1 MTMTSGSGTYIGYEP
16 PGTKAPLRSEPPRRR
31 KGGWIAVVAAALVV
45 GALSGASAAIL
56 IDDEPAAPVVI
67 EVPAVAEPV
76 TPSDTN
82 VPTIRGV
89 DPAAVGAT
97 VIPSI
102 VTVQVGSIQNGQFLP
117 TASGSGV
124 VFDPNH
130 IITNNHVIE
139 GATAVKVV
147 LFDGRVYDAEI
158 VGSDPITDVAV
169 LVVETPD
176 LKPLALGSTETLTV
190 GMPAIAVGSPLG
202 LDGGPSLSV
211 GVISALGREVRTRPD
226 VVLFGMIQTDAP
238 ITNGSSGGALVD
250 SNGEL
255 IGITTAIG
263 ASDLGIEGIGFAT
276 PIEIVKRIVTEIIDT
291 GSASHAL
298 LGILGS
304 TSYES
309 IADSGVMPVGVTVEE
324 VTESS
329 SAAVAGI
336 AVGQVITSIDG
347 VPVRTMDEL
356 ITALR
361 HYSAG
366 ETVTVELTDGGTVTL
381 QLGAR
386 E

>member
-1 MTMTSGSGTYIGYEP
+1 
-16 PGTKAPLRSEPPRRR
+16 
-31 KGGWIAVVAAALVV
+31 
-45 GALSGASAAIL
+45 
-56 IDDEPAAPVVI
+56 
-67 EVPAVAEPV
+67 
-76 TPSDTN
+76 
-82 VPTIRGV
+82 
-89 DPAAVGAT
+89 
-97 VIPSI
+97 
-102 VTVQVGSIQNGQFLP
+102 
-117 TASGSGV
+117 
-124 VFDPNH
+124 
-130 IITNNHVIE
+130 
-139 GATAVKVV
+139 
-147 LFDGRVYDAEI
+147 
-158 VGSDPITDVAV
+158 
-169 LVVETPD
+169 
-176 LKPLALGSTETLTV
+176 
-190 GMPAIAVGSPLG
+190 MPAIAVGSPLG

-211 GVISALGREVRTRPD
+211 GVISALGREVQTGPE

-250 SNGEL
+250 SNGKL

-263 ASDLGIEGIGFAT
+263 ASQLGIEGIGFAT
-276 PIEIVKRIVTEIIDT
+276 PVEIVERVANEIIDT

-336 AVGQVITSIDG
+336 AVGQVITSVDG

-366 ETVTVELTDGGTVTL
+366 QTVTVELTDGGTVTL
-381 QLGAR
+381 ELGAR

>member
-1 MTMTSGSGTYIGYEP
+1 MSRALRRVAFLGVVLSIGCGDP
-16 PGTKAPLRSEPPRRR
+16 SNGLQIAPDS
-31 KGGWIAVVAAALVV
+31 IAAQ
-45 GALSGASAAIL
+45 
-56 IDDEPAAPVVI
+56 AAPVSPSPPDLGTSRRTAIVD
-67 EVPAVAEPV
+67 AVARVGPSVVSISV
-76 TPSDTN
+76 TSRRRASSRSLFDN
-82 VPTIRGV
+82 W
-89 DPAAVGAT
+89 
-97 VIPSI
+97 
-102 VTVQVGSIQNGQFLP
+102 FLP
-117 TASGSGV
+117 RRSERLVQGYGTGFIIRADGL
-124 VFDPNH
+124 
-130 IITNNHVIE
+130 IITNHHVIE

-147 LFDGRVYDAEI
+147 LSDGRVYDAEI
-158 VGSDPITDVAV
+158 VGSDPITDVGV
-169 LVVETPD
+169 LELETTD
-176 LKPLALGSTETLTV
+176 LVPLALGAADTLTV

-211 GVISALGREVRTRPD
+211 GVISALGREVQTGPE

-250 SNGEL
+250 SNGKL

-263 ASDLGIEGIGFAT
+263 ASQLGIEGIGFAT
-276 PIEIVKRIVTEIIDT
+276 PIEIVERVANEIIDT

-329 SAAVAGI
+329 SAAVAEI
-336 AVGQVITSIDG
+336 AVGQVITSVDG

-366 ETVTVELTDGGTVTL
+366 ETVTVQLTDGGTVTL
-381 QLGAR
+381 ELGAR

>member
-16 PGTKAPLRSEPPRRR
+16 PGTKAPLGSEPPRRR
-31 KGGWIAVVAAALVV
+31 KGGWIAVVAVALVV
-45 GALSGASAAIL
+45 GALSGASAAVL

-67 EVPAVAEPV
+67 EVPVAAEPV
-76 TPSDTN
+76 SPSDTGA
-82 VPTIRGV
+82 PTILGV

-102 VTVQVGSIQNGQFLP
+102 VTVQVGSTQNGEFVA
-117 TASGSGV
+117 TRSGSGV
-124 VFDPNH
+124 VFDPSH
-130 IITNNHVIE
+130 IITNHHVID

-147 LFDGRVYDAEI
+147 LSDGRVYDAEI
-158 VGSDPITDVAV
+158 VGSDPITDVGV
-169 LVVETPD
+169 LELETTD
-176 LKPLALGSTETLTV
+176 LVPLALGAADTLTV

-211 GVISALGREVRTRPD
+211 GVISALGREVQTGPE

-250 SNGEL
+250 SNGKL

-263 ASDLGIEGIGFAT
+263 ASQLGIEGIGFAT
-276 PIEIVKRIVTEIIDT
+276 PIEIVERVANEIIDT

-336 AVGQVITSIDG
+336 AVGQVITSVDG

-366 ETVTVELTDGGTVTL
+366 ETVTVQLTDGGTVTL
-381 QLGAR
+381 ELGAR
-386 E
+386 D

>member
-16 PGTKAPLRSEPPRRR
+16 PTSKPAPLGSKPPRRKR
-31 KGGWIAVVAAALVV
+31 GGWIAILAAALVI
-45 GALSGASAAIL
+45 GAVSGASAALL
-56 IDDEPAAPVVI
+56 IDNEPAAPVVV
-67 EVPAVAEPV
+67 EVATPTEPA
-76 TPSDTN
+76 TPSETN
-82 VPTIRGV
+82 ILTALTI
-89 DPAAVGAT
+89 DPAAVGVT

-124 VFDPNH
+124 VFDPSH
-130 IITNNHVIE
+130 IITNNHVVD
-139 GATAVKVV
+139 GSTAVKVV
-147 LFDGRVYDAEI
+147 LSDGRVYDATI
-158 VGSDPITDVAV
+158 VGTDPVTDVAV
-169 LVVETPD
+169 LEVETAD
-176 LKPLALGSTETLTV
+176 LEPLALGSTDNLIV

-211 GVISALGREVRTRPD
+211 GVISALGREVRTGPD

-250 SNGEL
+250 SGGEL
-255 IGITTAIG
+255 IGITTAVG
-263 ASDLGIEGIGFAT
+263 ASQLGIEGIGFAT
-276 PIEIVKRIVTEIIDT
+276 PIEIVERVATEIIET

-304 TSYES
+304 TAYQP
-309 IADSGVMPVGVTVEE
+309 IAESGVMPVGVTVDE

-329 SAAVAGI
+329 SASGAGI
-336 AVGQVITSIDG
+336 AVGEVITSVDG
-347 VPVRTMDEL
+347 APVRTMDEL

-361 HYSAG
+361 RHSAG
-366 ETVTVELTDGGTVTL
+366 DTVTIEIADRGTVTL

-386 E
+386 

>member
-1 MTMTSGSGTYIGYEP
+1 MTMTSASGTYIGYQP
-16 PGTKAPLRSEPPRRR
+16 PGTKAPLGSEPPRKKR
-31 KGGWIAVVAAALVV
+31 GGWIAVVAAALVV
-45 GALSGASAAIL
+45 GGLSGAAASVL
-56 IDDEPAAPVVI
+56 IHDEPAAPVVI
-67 EVPAVAEPV
+67 EVPAAAVPA
-76 TPSDTN
+76 TPSDTV
-82 VPTIRGV
+82 VPTFLGV

-102 VTVQVGSIQNGQFLP
+102 VTVQVGSIQNGEFVA
-117 TASGSGV
+117 TRSGSGV
-124 VFDPNH
+124 VFDPSH
-130 IITNNHVIE
+130 IITNHHVID
-139 GATAVKVV
+139 GATAVQVV
-147 LFDGRVYDAEI
+147 LSDGRVYDAEI
-158 VGSDPITDVAV
+158 VGSDPITDVGV
-169 LVVETPD
+169 LVLETTD
-176 LKPLALGSTETLTV
+176 LDPLALGATDTLTV

-211 GVISALGREVRTRPD
+211 GVISALGREVRTGPD

-250 SNGEL
+250 ANGRL
-255 IGITTAIG
+255 IGITTAVG
-263 ASDLGIEGIGFAT
+263 ASQLGIEGIGFAT
-276 PIEIVKRIVTEIIDT
+276 PIEIVERVATEIIET

-304 TSYES
+304 TAFEPISE
-309 IADSGVMPVGVTVEE
+309 SGVMPVGVTVEE

-329 SAAVAGI
+329 SAAIAGI
-336 AVGQVITSIDG
+336 AVGQVITSVDG

-366 ETVTVELTDGGTVTL
+366 ETVTIELTDGGMVTL
-381 QLGAR
+381 QLGTR

>member
-16 PGTKAPLRSEPPRRR
+16 PGTKAPLRSEPPRKK
-31 KGGWIAVVAAALVV
+31 KGGWIGVVAASLVV
-45 GALSGASAAIL
+45 GGLSGAAAAVL

-67 EVPAVAEPV
+67 EVPATAEPV
-76 TPSDTN
+76 APSNTD
-82 VPTIRGV
+82 VPTFLGV

-102 VTVQVGSIQNGQFLP
+102 VTVQVGSIQNGEFVP

-124 VFDPNH
+124 AFDPSH
-130 IITNNHVIE
+130 IITNHHVID
-139 GATAVKVV
+139 GATAVRVV
-147 LFDGRVYDAEI
+147 LSDGRVYDAEI
-158 VGSDPITDVAV
+158 VGSDPITDVGV
-169 LVVETPD
+169 LVLETTD
-176 LKPLALGSTETLTV
+176 LDPLTLGATDTLTV

-211 GVISALGREVRTRPD
+211 GVISALGREVRTGPD

-250 SNGEL
+250 ANGRL
-255 IGITTAIG
+255 IGITTAVG
-263 ASDLGIEGIGFAT
+263 ASQLGIEGIGFAT
-276 PIEIVKRIVTEIIDT
+276 PIEIVERVATEIIET

-304 TSYES
+304 TAFEQISE
-309 IADSGVMPVGVTVEE
+309 SGVMPVGVTVEE

-329 SAAVAGI
+329 SAAIAGI
-336 AVGQVITSIDG
+336 VVGQVITSVDG

-366 ETVTVELTDGGTVTL
+366 ETVTIELTDGGMVTL
-381 QLGAR
+381 QLGTR

>member
-16 PGTKAPLRSEPPRRR
+16 PGTKAPLGSEPPRR

-45 GALSGASAAIL
+45 GALSGASAAVL
-56 IDDEPAAPVVI
+56 IDDEPTAPVVI
-67 EVPAVAEPV
+67 EVPVAAEPV
-76 TPSDTN
+76 TPLDTDI
-82 VPTIRGV
+82 PTILGV
-89 DPAAVGAT
+89 DPAAVGVT

-130 IITNNHVIE
+130 IITNHHVVDGSTE
-139 GATAVKVV
+139 VKVV
-147 LFDGRVYDAEI
+147 LSDGRVYDAEI

-169 LVVETPD
+169 LELETTD
-176 LKPLALGSTETLTV
+176 LQPLALGATDTLTV
-190 GMPAIAVGSPLG
+190 GMPAIAIGSPLG

-211 GVISALGREVRTRPD
+211 GVISALGREVQTGPD

-250 SNGEL
+250 SSGRL
-255 IGITTAIG
+255 IGITTAVG
-263 ASDLGIEGIGFAT
+263 ASQLGIEGIGFAT
-276 PIEIVKRIVTEIIDT
+276 PIEIVERVANEIIDT

-309 IADSGVMPVGVTVEE
+309 IEDSGVMPVGVTVEE

-329 SAAVAGI
+329 AAADAGI
-336 AVGQVITSIDG
+336 AVGQVITSVDG

-361 HYSAG
+361 HHSAG
-366 ETVTVELTDGGTVTL
+366 ETVTIALTDGGTVTV
-381 QLGAR
+381 QLGAQ

>member
-16 PGTKAPLRSEPPRRR
+16 PGSKAPLGSEPPRRR
-31 KGGWIAVVAAALVV
+31 KGGWIAVVATALVV
-45 GALSGASAAIL
+45 GALSGASAAVL

-67 EVPAVAEPV
+67 EVPVAAEPV
-76 TPSDTN
+76 SPPDTDA
-82 VPTIRGV
+82 PTILGV

-102 VTVQVGSIQNGQFLP
+102 VTVQVGSTQNGEFVA

-124 VFDPNH
+124 VFDPSH
-130 IITNNHVIE
+130 IITNHHVID

-147 LFDGRVYDAEI
+147 LSDGRVYDAEI
-158 VGSDPITDVAV
+158 VGSDPITDVGV
-169 LVVETPD
+169 LELETTD
-176 LKPLALGSTETLTV
+176 LVPLALGAADTLTV

-211 GVISALGREVRTRPD
+211 GVISALGREVQTGPE
-226 VVLFGMIQTDAP
+226 VVARVA
-238 ITNGSSGGALVD
+238 N
-250 SNGEL
+250 
-255 IGITTAIG
+255 
-263 ASDLGIEGIGFAT
+263 
-276 PIEIVKRIVTEIIDT
+276 EIIAT

-324 VTESS
+324 VTEFS

-336 AVGQVITSIDG
+336 AVGQVITFVDG

-356 ITALR
+356 ITALH

-366 ETVTVELTDGGTVTL
+366 ETVTVQLTDGGTVTL
-381 QLGAR
+381 ELGAR